1 MKFIYVDETGSK
13 SEGDVFVMTGLLV
26 ERFFVQLGSRR
37 ILCWIKIAYIL
48 CAKYFTTST

>member
-26 ERFFVQLGSRR
+26 DTVFRALGSRR

-48 CAKYFTTST
+48 CAN

>member
-26 ERFFVQLGSRR
+26 DAVFRAARLPPNIVLDQNC
-37 ILCWIKIAYIL
+37 IYPVC
-48 CAKYFTTST
+48 